1 MKVIVNIPTDL
12 VDKVRKEAFLNDTNM
27 TTEIIHGIRRG
38 QFIHKEID
46 KGSKVLIEKSNGKIL
61 RLTIND

>member
-1 MKVIVNIPTDL
+1 MSKKIP
-12 VDKVRKEAFLNDTNM
+12 KKYRKAPKETGL